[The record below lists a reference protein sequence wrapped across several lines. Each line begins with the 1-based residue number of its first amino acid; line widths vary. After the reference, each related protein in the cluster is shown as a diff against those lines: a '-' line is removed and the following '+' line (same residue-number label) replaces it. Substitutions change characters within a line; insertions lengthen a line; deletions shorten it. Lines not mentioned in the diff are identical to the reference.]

1 MEFVWWLVSVLATF
15 AAIRFVWMVF
25 RRLTSK
31 ETMQLMLDKMN
42 NGMHNTADRVAM
54 WIKSKPKKRKKKK
67 NDRKCY
73 VTIH

>member
-31 ETMQLMLDKMN
+31 ENMQLMLDKMN
-42 NGMHNTADRVAM
+42 NGMHNTADRVVM
-54 WIKSKPKKRKKKK
+54 WIKKRPKKRKKKK

-73 VTIH
+73 ATIH